1 MVKKKSVLKL
11 YVTGQTINSIK
22 AIHNLKKILTGELK
36 EMYELQIINVLENPQ
51 LAEDEKIM
59 ATPTLSREIP
69 LPIKRIIGDLSD
81 KEKVLIGLDIV
92 EVGNKWL

>member
-11 YVTGQTINSIK
+11 YIAGQTINSIK
-22 AIHNLKKILTGELK
+22 AIHNLEKILSGELK
-36 EMYELQIINVLENPQ
+36 EIYELKIINVLENPQ
-51 LAEDEKIM
+51 LAEDERIM
-59 ATPTLSREIP
+59 ATPTLSRELP

>member
-22 AIHNLKKILTGELK
+22 AIHNLKKILSGELK
-36 EMYELQIINVLENPQ
+36 EMYELQIINILENPQ
-51 LAEDEKIM
+51 LAEDERIM
-59 ATPTLSREIP
+59 ATPTLSRELP

>member
-1 MVKKKSVLKL
+1 MVKKKIVLKL
-11 YVTGQTINSIK
+11 YVTGQTLNSIK
-22 AIHNLKKILTGELK
+22 AIHNLKKILSGELK
-36 EMYELQIINVLENPQ
+36 EMYELKVINVLENPQ
-51 LAEDEKIM
+51 LAEDERIM
-59 ATPTLSREIP
+59 ATPTLSRSLP

>member
-1 MVKKKSVLKL
+1 MVKKKIILKL
-11 YVTGQTINSIK
+11 YVTGQTLNSIK
-22 AIHNLKKILTGELK
+22 AIHNLKKILSGELK
-36 EMYELQIINVLENPQ
+36 DMYELEVINVLENPQ

-59 ATPTLSREIP
+59 ATPTLSRSLP

>member
-1 MVKKKSVLKL
+1 MLKQKIILKL
-11 YVTGQTINSIK
+11 YVTGQTLNSIK
-22 AIHNLKKILTGELK
+22 AIHNLKKILSGELK
-36 EMYELQIINVLENPQ
+36 DMYELEVINVLENPQ

-59 ATPTLSREIP
+59 ATPTLSRSLP

>member
-11 YVTGQTINSIK
+11 YIAGQTINSIK
-22 AIHNLKKILTGELK
+22 AIHNLEKILSGELK
-36 EMYELQIINVLENPQ
+36 ERYELKIINVLENPQ
-51 LAEDEKIM
+51 LAEDERIM

-81 KEKVLIGLDIV
+81 KEKVLIGLEIV

>member
-1 MVKKKSVLKL
+1 MVEKKIILKL
-11 YVTGQTINSIK
+11 YVSGQTLNSIK
-22 AIHNLKKILTGELK
+22 AIHNLKKILSGELK
-36 EMYELQIINVLENPQ
+36 DMYELEVINVLENPQ

-59 ATPTLSREIP
+59 ATPTLSRSLP

>member
-1 MVKKKSVLKL
+1 MTKKKCVLKL
-11 YVTGQTINSIK
+11 YITGQTINSIK
-22 AIHNLKKILTGELK
+22 AIHNLKKILSGELK
-36 EMYELQIINVLENPQ
+36 EMFELEIINVLENPQ

-59 ATPTLSREIP
+59 ATPTLSRTLP

-81 KEKVLIGLDIV
+81 KEKVLLGLEIV

>member
-22 AIHNLKKILTGELK
+22 AIHNLKKILSGELK
-36 EMYELQIINVLENPQ
+36 ERYELKIINILENPQ
-51 LAEDEKIM
+51 LAEDERIM
-59 ATPTLSREIP
+59 ATPTLSRELP